1 MKATKI
7 AFWDAS
13 ALVPLCTVQS
23 RSSLSAKYSRQFPQK
38 VVWWSSSVEILSA
51 LMRELRDGRISSTE
65 RDRAIQ
71 RLRVLRSTWNEV
83 LPVDYI
89 KHLAENLLE
98 VYTLRAADAFQLA
111 AALKWCNEK
120 PQRRSFVCFDN
131 RLAESALRAGFSVAP
146 S

>member
-1 MKATKI
+1 
-7 AFWDAS
+7 
-13 ALVPLCTVQS
+13 
-23 RSSLSAKYSRQFPQK
+23 
-38 VVWWSSSVEILSA
+38 VVWWSSSVEVLSA

-98 VYTLRAADAFQLA
+98 AYTLRAADAFQLA

-131 RLAESALRAGFSVAP
+131 RLAESALRAGFAVAP